1 MTSKSIR
8 KVKCPYC
15 DYKNTKEKTIY
26 HISNKH
32 SELLPKGY
40 SASRV
45 LFNSLHRIE
54 HGTCVVCK
62 QPTEWNENTNKYKRL
77 CNNPSCREKLRE
89 MYKKNMIKVYGKT
102 TLLNDAN
109 QQKKMLANR
118 GISGTYKFENG
129 KQKEY
134 TGSYEKKMIEFL
146 DKVMGFDPNDIIMPG
161 PTLDYEYKGEHHQW
175 ITDALIVPYNLII
188 EVKDGGDNPNKRVMT
203 SYREKQI
210 AKEQMITNMGT
221 YNYLRLT
228 NNQFDQLLEVL
239 YELKMQMIN
248 DSEEN
253 RKIIIKINENSNLLQ
268 EAVLDG
274 IHLNTLNPYEDS
286 FEKELNVKFNT
297 SKNNIL
303 LESDSADFR
312 DDIDDFSTLC
322 NQFDSPS
329 DLFFYLH
336 LNHIKYPDIMKDKDK
351 YKNWLLTYPDKLL
364 KNKQGDCWDI
374 ALLYHYFCKKK
385 NINCGLGVI
394 QSFFKLKNKWASMGH
409 VFPLF
414 ELKKHYYIIPE
425 PADEGVFAGPNIDG
439 LINRYIIN
447 RFNTNND
454 MYRYNENR
462 ITVAKYYP
470 ADDKIWEVYDY
481 YYYKKITQIDFYTK
495 FHKNDILTQL
505 SDRAEFTPISLI
517 DSIPIDRSIISNIE
531 YNFDKFKYAM
541 STSIDTF
548 KQIMTAKEDCALKL
562 L

>member
-15 DYKNTKEKTIY
+15 SYKDTKEKTIH

-146 DKVMGFDPNDIIMPG
+146 DKVMGFDPDDIIMPG

-203 SYREKQI
+203 SYREKQV

-253 RKIIIKINENSNLLQ
+253 RKVIIKINENSNLLQ

-286 FEKELNVKFNT
+286 FEKELDTKFNT
-297 SKNNIL
+297 SRNTIL
-303 LESDSADFR
+303 LESDSANFQ
-312 DDIDDFSTLC
+312 DDIDDC
-322 NQFDSPS
+322 
-329 DLFFYLH
+329 
-336 LNHIKYPDIMKDKDK
+336 I
-351 YKNWLLTYPDKLL
+351 
-364 KNKQGDCWDI
+364 
-374 ALLYHYFCKKK
+374 
-385 NINCGLGVI
+385 
-394 QSFFKLKNKWASMGH
+394 
-409 VFPLF
+409 
-414 ELKKHYYIIPE
+414 
-425 PADEGVFAGPNIDG
+425 
-439 LINRYIIN
+439 
-447 RFNTNND
+447 
-454 MYRYNENR
+454 
-462 ITVAKYYP
+462 
-470 ADDKIWEVYDY
+470 
-481 YYYKKITQIDFYTK
+481 
-495 FHKNDILTQL
+495 
-505 SDRAEFTPISLI
+505 
-517 DSIPIDRSIISNIE
+517 
-531 YNFDKFKYAM
+531 
-541 STSIDTF
+541 
-548 KQIMTAKEDCALKL
+548 LKL